1 MTTQKQQDLVENIK
15 AFISDNGYSPS
26 VQELADIEGVSQNA
40 TLDRLKQLRKK
51 GQVDWTDGKSRT
63 LRIKG

>member
-51 GQVDWTDGKSRT
+51 GQVDWADGKSRT